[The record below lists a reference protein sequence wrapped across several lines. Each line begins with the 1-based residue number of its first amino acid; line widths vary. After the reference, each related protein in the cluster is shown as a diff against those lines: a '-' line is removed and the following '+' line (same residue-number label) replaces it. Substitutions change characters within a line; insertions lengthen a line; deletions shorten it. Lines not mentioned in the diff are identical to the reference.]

1 MDEIKTVEDLIKAKN
16 LTAEE
21 EEKLRDVIE
30 ECRIREI
37 QIREASEAARHNL
50 EGLSRSFALIVDT
63 IAAVGKGVSEL
74 QAEVERLQLKM
85 MPEEAFYRE

>member
-1 MDEIKTVEDLIKAKN
+1 MDEIKTIEDLIKAKN

-21 EEKLRDVIE
+21 EEKLREVIE
-30 ECRIREI
+30 ECRMREA
-37 QIREASEAARHNL
+37 QIREASEAARRNL

-63 IAAVGKGVSEL
+63 IAAVGRGVGEL